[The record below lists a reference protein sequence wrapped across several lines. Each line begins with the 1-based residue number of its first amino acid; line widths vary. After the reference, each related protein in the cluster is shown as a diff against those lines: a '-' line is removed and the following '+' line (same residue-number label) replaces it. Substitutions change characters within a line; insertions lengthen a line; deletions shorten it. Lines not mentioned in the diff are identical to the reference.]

1 MRQFITH
8 PGFLKYFAN
17 TSWLLGERVLRMVV
31 SLFVGIYVARY
42 LGPERFGLLSYSL
55 SFVWLFSALLDLGNR
70 EIIVRE
76 LLKHPEQRDLILGS
90 AISLRL
96 GGAVLLGSGVAVGL
110 HFVENDQQT
119 LFMIGIIAVGIMFQ
133 SWDLVDYYFQSQV
146 QSKYTVWA
154 QTIQLI
160 VASLIKLALIIWEAS
175 LVWFAVVFLIE
186 YVILAVLYLFMY
198 SWRIGWFPIRSCNLK
213 YSQQLLKNS
222 LPLLFTGMATVIYMK
237 IDQIML
243 KELVGTESVGIYAAA
258 VKLCE
263 AWYPLPVLV
272 AGSLYPA
279 ILGAKTTNPEL
290 YHSHLQKLYSL
301 LVWTAIALAIPTT
314 LLSDWVISIL
324 YGDEFIKSVVIL
336 KIYIWASVFVFIS
349 VANHKWL
356 VIENYKKYI
365 LLTTLLGMGINIVCN
380 IILIPLYGASG
391 AAVATL
397 ISYGIGSYGSLL
409 LFPKLRVGFWFA
421 TKSFNPFLHFTFT
434 EHHE

>member
-1 MRQFITH
+1 M
-8 PGFLKYFAN
+8 GC
-17 TSWLLGERVLRMVV
+17 GVV
-31 SLFVGIYVARY
+31 
-42 LGPERFGLLSYSL
+42 
-55 SFVWLFSALLDLGNR
+55 
-70 EIIVRE
+70 
-76 LLKHPEQRDLILGS
+76 
-90 AISLRL
+90 
-96 GGAVLLGSGVAVGL
+96 VGL
-110 HFVENDQQT
+110 NFVENDQQT

-160 VASLIKLALIIWEAS
+160 VASLIKLALIFWEAS

-222 LPLLFTGMATVIYMK
+222 LPLLFTGIATVIYMK

-279 ILGAKTTNPEL
+279 ILGAKTTNPAL

>member
-1 MRQFITH
+1 
-8 PGFLKYFAN
+8 
-17 TSWLLGERVLRMVV
+17 
-31 SLFVGIYVARY
+31 
-42 LGPERFGLLSYSL
+42 
-55 SFVWLFSALLDLGNR
+55 
-70 EIIVRE
+70 
-76 LLKHPEQRDLILGS
+76 
-90 AISLRL
+90 
-96 GGAVLLGSGVAVGL
+96 
-110 HFVENDQQT
+110 
-119 LFMIGIIAVGIMFQ
+119 
-133 SWDLVDYYFQSQV
+133 
-146 QSKYTVWA
+146 
-154 QTIQLI
+154 
-160 VASLIKLALIIWEAS
+160 
-175 LVWFAVVFLIE
+175 
-186 YVILAVLYLFMY
+186 
-198 SWRIGWFPIRSCNLK
+198 
-213 YSQQLLKNS
+213 
-222 LPLLFTGMATVIYMK
+222 MATVIYMK

-263 AWYPLPVLV
+263 VWYPLPVLV

-380 IILIPLYGASG
+380 IILIPLYGATG

-421 TKSFNPFLHFTFT
+421 TKSLNPFLHFTST